1 MGGMP
6 GLQRSGIRKLFS
18 KTRRSLFKKMNE
30 QASHPAQP
38 TGRRPLVAI
47 VSDLRQV
54 GLHPFHMV
62 GDKYVRAVERCAGV
76 LPVLLPAF
84 AGSIPNTEL
93 IERFDGI
100 LLTGSYS
107 NVEPHR
113 YGRDRQKAEDLNDPH
128 RDETVLGLIPSA
140 IAAGVPVFGICRGFQ
155 EMNVAFGGTLHQEV
169 HKVAGLSDHR
179 EDKDDPLDEQY
190 GPAHEVQL
198 TPGGVMAGLLGSAP
212 IAVNSLHGQGI
223 DGLAPG
229 LKVEA
234 TAPDGLI
241 EAYSV
246 STAKTFALAVQWH
259 PEWKAWDNPVS
270 VKLFAAFGEAC
281 KKRMQ
286 ARAL

>member
-1 MGGMP
+1 MVKP
-6 GLQRSGIRKLFS
+6 GRNRSLFN
-18 KTRRSLFKKMNE
+18 KTTHALFKKMNE
-30 QASHPAQP
+30 NAQSTAQP
-38 TGRRPLVAI
+38 HGRRPLVAI
-47 VSDLRQV
+47 ISDLRQV

-84 AGSIPNTEL
+84 AGTIPDREL

-128 RDETVLGLIPSA
+128 RDETVLGLIPNA
-140 IAAGVPVFGICRGFQ
+140 IAAGMPVFGICRGFQ

-179 EDKDDPLDEQY
+179 EDKDDSLDEQY
-190 GPAHEVQL
+190 GPAHEVRL
-198 TPGGVMAGLLGSAP
+198 TAGGVMAGLLGQER

-223 DGLAPG
+223 DDLAPT
-229 LKVEA
+229 LKIEA

-246 STAKTFALAVQWH
+246 STAKSFALAVQWH

-281 KKRMQ
+281 RKRMQ
-286 ARAL
+286 ARE

>member
-1 MGGMP
+1 
-6 GLQRSGIRKLFS
+6 
-18 KTRRSLFKKMNE
+18 MNDNT
-30 QASHPAQP
+30 QAYAKPN
-38 TGRRPLVAI
+38 GCRPLVAI
-47 VSDLRQV
+47 ISDVRLF
-54 GLHPFHMV
+54 GPHPFHMV
-62 GDKYVRAVERCAGV
+62 GDKYIRAVERCAGV

-84 AGSIPNTEL
+84 AGSIPEAEL

-100 LLTGSYS
+100 VLTGSYS

-113 YGRDRQKAEDLNDPH
+113 YGRERQKAEDLNDPH
-128 RDETVLGLIPSA
+128 RDETVLGLIPAA

-190 GPAHEVQL
+190 GPAHEVAL
-198 TPGGVMAGLLGSAP
+198 TPGGVMAGLLGQP
-212 IAVNSLHGQGI
+212 RIEVNSLHGQGI
-223 DGLAPG
+223 DQLAPD

-246 STAKTFALAVQWH
+246 STAKSFALAVQWH

-286 ARAL
+286 ARAI